1 MTANTVRRQLGGAFV
16 VVDVQR
22 DFCPGGA
29 LPVSQGDSVLA
40 VCNLVA
46 HRHRE
51 AGRLVVFSRDWHP
64 ADHMSFKS
72 QGGLWPAHCVQNTKG
87 AEFHPD
93 LDVEPG
99 DLIVSKA
106 IDRERDAYSVFQG
119 TDLAVLLKTR
129 GIERLVVAGL
139 ATEFC
144 VKATVLDAIEMG
156 FEVVVLSDGI
166 AAIEAEFGDAQRA
179 LDEMIAAGAEI
190 KTSHDF

>member
-1 MTANTVRRQLGGAFV
+1 
-16 VVDVQR
+16 
-22 DFCPGGA
+22 
-29 LPVSQGDSVLA
+29 
-40 VCNLVA
+40 
-46 HRHRE
+46 
-51 AGRLVVFSRDWHP
+51 
-64 ADHMSFKS
+64 MSFKS